1 MRFSTVF
8 QPLYFLATL
17 ATLPASALEIKTL
30 FQVDTGIELENI
42 AVRWNGNILATGVSQ
57 PLLFQFDPTSDQSV
71 PTSVTIPGATSLFGI
86 TEFSPDVF
94 AVVAGNWTRG
104 ATLVPGTFST
114 WSVNF
119 RSKEPVVSKI
129 VDFPQAAFLNGMTA
143 IPRGRKNATLLITDT
158 GIGKIYHVDPTTSN
172 FTTVLAPAAGANT
185 TANPAEPQA
194 GINGIRYNALSK
206 TLYYTNTIKTVF
218 CKVELSITPS
228 KDGLPS
234 VTAAGPYTVVAS
246 GFLGDDFAIQPDGT
260 AYIGANPV
268 NTLYKVTPGGN
279 VTAVAGGRNET
290 AVAGATSAAFGRT
303 KADRTVLYVSTNGLP
318 PMVANATSHGGK
330 VVAVELSEPVLGCEA

>member
-1 MRFSTVF
+1 MRTSTLF
-8 QPLYFLATL
+8 QPLCLLGILAS
-17 ATLPASALEIKTL
+17 LPASAVETKTL
-30 FQVDTGIELENI
+30 FQVDAGIELENI
-42 AVRWNGNILATGVSQ
+42 AVRWNGNILATGISQ
-57 PLLFQFDPTSDQSV
+57 PLLFQFDPTSDESL

-86 TEFSPDVF
+86 IEFSPDVF

-104 ATLVPGTFST
+104 ATLVPGTFSA

-119 RSKEPVVSKI
+119 RSREPVVSKI

-143 IPRGRKNATLLITDT
+143 IPRGRNNATLLITDT

-172 FTTVLAPAAGANT
+172 FTTVLAPGPGANI

-206 TLYYTNTIKTVF
+206 TLYYTNTMKAAF

-234 VTAAGPYTVVAS
+234 INPAGPYTVIAS
-246 GFLGDDFAIQPDGT
+246 RVPGDDFAIQPDGT

-268 NTLYKVTPGGN
+268 NTLFKVTPGGN
-279 VTAVAGGRNET
+279 VTVVAGGMNET

-303 KADRTVLYVSTNGLP
+303 KADRTVLYVSANGLP
-318 PMVANATSHGGK
+318 PMVANATSQGGK
-330 VVAVELSEPVLGCEA
+330 VVAVELSEPVLGCAA